1 MVQKLNKRMVV
12 FICVSV
18 VLFILSSI
26 LNADIERVD
35 NKELINRSIYC
46 IALYLWTLWMYVGKH
61 RFYKFFTVFT
71 LVVYTFGFISFI
83 LVPLLNFQTICEIV
97 LSGLG
102 IIINVTAILTIHKER
117 MPITN
122 DQKDNS

>member
-46 IALYLWTLWMYVGKH
+46 IALYLWTL
-61 RFYKFFTVFT
+61 
-71 LVVYTFGFISFI
+71 VVYTFGFISFI

-102 IIINVTAILTIHKER
+102 IIINVTAILMIYKER

-122 DQKDNS
+122 DQKDNP

>member
-83 LVPLLNFQTICEIV
+83 FVPLLNFQTICEIV

>member
-1 MVQKLNKRMVV
+1 MVQKLNKKMVV

-102 IIINVTAILTIHKER
+102 IIINVTAILMIYKER

-122 DQKDNS
+122 DQKDNP

>member
-1 MVQKLNKRMVV
+1 MLDIMHLGIFLK
-12 FICVSV
+12 
-18 VLFILSSI
+18 
-26 LNADIERVD
+26 NATVIVRFDV
-35 NKELINRSIYC
+35 C

-97 LSGLG
+97 LSGLDRKS
-102 IIINVTAILTIHKER
+102 VV
-117 MPITN
+117 
-122 DQKDNS
+122 

>member
-1 MVQKLNKRMVV
+1 MMRKFNKKIVIL
-12 FICVSV
+12 ICVSV
-18 VLFILSSI
+18 VLFILSST
-26 LNADIERVD
+26 LNADIEKLD

-71 LVVYTFGFISFI
+71 LIVYTFGFISFI

-102 IIINVTAILTIHKER
+102 IIINVTAILIIHKER